1 MFRSALALV
10 LAVLVTAIVGARPAV
25 AARPWPCL
33 PPVFDHGQRIHPLP
47 YPDVYWLELMLR
59 QHELCWREPKTPGEL
74 RVALY
79 GSSAAYGF
87 PLPAEKG
94 LAGLLNAHFEA
105 VGMPAH
111 VYNLAMVT
119 TYQVRDAVIMSES
132 LPYDPDVI
140 IYPITLADF
149 RHLAPLQDAIVTNFF
164 RMNATALQR
173 AIDAPPAGLEAP
185 FAVYQGWLDQREDER
200 KRTDQLRDV
209 GRYLRQAI
217 RVLAEAI
224 VARLDAPLP
233 PPEIAT
239 GGRQF
244 YYDCAKTQ
252 AASESFRDFEQWN
265 VLAYL
270 ADLQRQRGIRVL
282 VIQWPIAHEQV
293 GSCYSARFTA
303 DQVLEFSDWVR
314 AEVVQRNLAYVDLHQ
329 FLAAGFFYDSL
340 HVTADGQ
347 QRIATTV
354 AQVLDPI
361 LQTVLTTREARD
373 N

>member
-1 MFRSALALV
+1 MSRSALALV
-10 LAVLVTAIVGARPAV
+10 LAALVAALAGARPTL

-33 PPVFDHGQRIHPLP
+33 PPVFDQGQRLHPLP
-47 YPDVYWLELMLR
+47 NPDVYWLELTLR

-79 GSSAAYGF
+79 GSSAPYGF
-87 PLPAEKG
+87 PLPAEQG
-94 LAGLLNAHFEA
+94 LSGLLNAHFDA
-105 VGMPAH
+105 IGMPAH
-111 VYNLAMVT
+111 VYNLAMVI
-119 TYQVRDAVIMSES
+119 TYQVRDAVIMEES
-132 LPYDPDVI
+132 LAYEPDVI

-149 RHLAPLQDAIVTNFF
+149 RHLAPLPDPVATNFF

-173 AIDAPPAGLEAP
+173 TIDAAPAGLEEP
-185 FAVYQGWLDQREDER
+185 FAVYQRWLDERTGER
-200 KRTDQLRDV
+200 KSTDQLREV
-209 GRYLRQAI
+209 GRYVRQAV

-224 VARLDAPLP
+224 AARLDAPIP
-233 PPEIAT
+233 PPEIPT
-239 GGRQF
+239 GRRQI

-252 AASESFRDFEQWN
+252 AASDFFQGFQQWN

-270 ADLQRQRGIRVL
+270 AELQRQRGIRVL
-282 VIQWPIAHEQV
+282 VVQWPIAREPV
-293 GSCYSARFTA
+293 GACYSARFTA

-314 AEVVQRNLAYVDLHQ
+314 AEVVRHNLAYVDLHQ
-329 FLAAGFFYDSL
+329 FLAAGFFSDSL

-361 LQTVLTTREARD
+361 LETVLRVREAQD
-373 N
+373 D